1 MKTLVIMSA
10 ILLLSGCATTQHG
23 PITGEQSYRPAVA
36 DTPAPVTINKGSI
49 YQPHNEMVLFADRR
63 SNRIGDIITVRLVE
77 RTVSSKSQETST
89 SKNASNDLD
98 TPDLLDSL
106 ARNTGIG
113 FNLGQLSNVDHSR
126 DFTGSADSDMS
137 NSLSGNI
144 SVTVSDVLPNGVLV
158 IRGEKWLTLN
168 RGEEFIRIRGLVRAE
183 DIAADNTI
191 SSTLIADARITYS
204 GTGELADTNRQGW
217 LTRFFN
223 SVVWPF

>member
-1 MKTLVIMSA
+1 
-10 ILLLSGCATTQHG
+10 
-23 PITGEQSYRPAVA
+23 VA
-36 DTPAPVTINKGSI
+36 STPAAVTINKGGI
-49 YQPHNEMVLFADRR
+49 YQPHNEMALFADRR

-77 RTVSSKSQETST
+77 RTVSSKSAETST

-98 TPDLLDSL
+98 TPDLLGPL
-106 ARNTGIG
+106 ASRAGINL
-113 FNLGQLSNVDHSR
+113 NLGNLNNVDHSR

-144 SVTVSDVLPNGVLV
+144 AVTVSDVLPNGVLV

-183 DIAADNTI
+183 DIAENNTI
-191 SSTLIADARITYS
+191 ASTQIADARITYS
-204 GTGELADTNRQGW
+204 GTGELADSNRQGW

>member
-1 MKTLVIMSA
+1 L
-10 ILLLSGCATTQHG
+10 
-23 PITGEQSYRPAVA
+23 
-36 DTPAPVTINKGSI
+36 
-49 YQPHNEMVLFADRR
+49 
-63 SNRIGDIITVRLVE
+63 
-77 RTVSSKSQETST
+77 
-89 SKNASNDLD
+89 
-98 TPDLLDSL
+98 
-106 ARNTGIG
+106 
-113 FNLGQLSNVDHSR
+113 NLGQLSNVDHSR

>member
-1 MKTLVIMSA
+1 MRSLFSLGA
-10 ILLLSGCATTQHG
+10 LLLLSACATTQHG
-23 PITGEQSYRPAVA
+23 PVPGEQPYRPAVA
-36 DTPAPVTINKGSI
+36 STPAAVTINKGGI
-49 YQPHNEMVLFADRR
+49 YQPHNEMALFADRR
-63 SNRIGDIITVRLVE
+63 SNRVGDIITVRLVE
-77 RTVSSKSQETST
+77 RTVSSKSAETST

-98 TPDLLDSL
+98 TPDLLGPL
-106 ARNTGIG
+106 ASRTGINL
-113 FNLGQLSNVDHSR
+113 NLGNLNNVDHSR

-144 SVTVSDVLPNGVLV
+144 AVTVSDVLPNGVLV

-183 DIAADNTI
+183 DIAENNTI
-191 SSTLIADARITYS
+191 ASTQIADARITYS
-204 GTGELADTNRQGW
+204 GTGELADSNRQGW